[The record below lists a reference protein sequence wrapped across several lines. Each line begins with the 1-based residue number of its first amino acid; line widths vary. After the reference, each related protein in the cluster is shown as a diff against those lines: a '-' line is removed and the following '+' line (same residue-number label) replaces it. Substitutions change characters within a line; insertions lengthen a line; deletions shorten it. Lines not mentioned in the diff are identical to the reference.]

1 MSSRRRRFRARPKPQ
16 PKKPPANEEIKVP
29 EVRLVGM
36 EGEQLGTMLTRDA
49 MAKAQDS
56 GTDLVMVAEKASP
69 PVVRLMDVGKH
80 MYEKRKKQARQKT
93 KSKSGNIKGVRI
105 GFKTGEHDWN
115 LRIKQANEFL
125 AEGNKVK
132 LEIRLRGREKSRMNQ
147 AEQKIHEFIIAIP
160 DGAKVEGSVGKY
172 NWRQTRKRI
181 DNGATT
187 CL

>member
-16 PKKPPANEEIKVP
+16 PKKPPANDEITAP
-29 EVRLVGM
+29 EVRLIGAA
-36 EGEQLGTMLTRDA
+36 GEQLGTMSILDA
-49 MAKAQDS
+49 RARAQELE
-56 GTDLVMVAEKASP
+56 TDLVMVADKTAP

-80 MYEKRKKQARQKT
+80 MYEKRKKQAKQKV

-115 LRIKQANEFL
+115 LRLKQANEFL

-147 AEQKIHEFIIAIP
+147 AEQKMHEFIAAMA
-160 DGAKVEGSVGKY
+160 DGAKIEGGIGKSP
-172 NWRQTRKRI
+172 RGLSAVLTR
-181 DNGATT
+181 
-187 CL
+187 